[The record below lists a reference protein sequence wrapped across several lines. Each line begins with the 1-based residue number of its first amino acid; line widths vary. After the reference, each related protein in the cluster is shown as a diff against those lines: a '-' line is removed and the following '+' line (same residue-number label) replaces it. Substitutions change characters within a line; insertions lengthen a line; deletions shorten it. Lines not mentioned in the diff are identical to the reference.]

1 MAKNKMK
8 TKKAA
13 AKRFKVTG
21 SGKVMHRQTG
31 QRHLLSKKSRRRKR
45 RLSMPK
51 ELTGLAAR
59 NIKKIVGRA

>member
-13 AKRFKVTG
+13 AKRFKVT
-21 SGKVMHRQTG
+21 SRGKVMHRQTG

-45 RLSMPK
+45 RLSQSA
-51 ELTGLAAR
+51 ELKGQDAR
-59 NIKKIVGRA
+59 NIKQVLDEK